1 MKFPLFQR
9 GPGGLFVNLMMAKV
23 YAPFP
28 MTRTMCDLTFY
39 MMDGVNYVRKKSS
52 LTRKRVLKSP
62 NFRKT
67 RFYAGLMS
75 QASKIGSVIY
85 QALPPD
91 WRQAWMYRAF
101 TGEVMQILKEG
112 RTVEETTRLMWE
124 RYVEA
129 INHHGEDLS
138 GRLQDAVYSAAK
150 PPGSRRKKTD
160 PRVEGLKP
168 YSALLVEASKMASLV
183 CKSLPV
189 EKRKSAIYQAWVGE
203 AMRFLQSEEK
213 ESESQFPITK
223 SLCIDADAVSQ
234 RLSAS
239 DEPLAQAS
247 GDLGVMVPVTQ
258 ATAKNSKKSNRSP
271 TKNSLFYIPPV
282 DASSPKRFARRRKHQ
297 FRLVGRSP

>member
-1 MKFPLFQR
+1 
-9 GPGGLFVNLMMAKV
+9 MMAKV

-101 TGEVMQILKEG
+101 TGEAMQILKEG

-129 INHHGEDLS
+129 INHHGKDLG

-160 PRVEGLKP
+160 PRVERLKP

-183 CKSLPV
+183 YKSLPV

-213 ESESQFPITK
+213 ESEC
-223 SLCIDADAVSQ
+223 LV
-234 RLSAS
+234 
-239 DEPLAQAS
+239 
-247 GDLGVMVPVTQ
+247 VMVPVTQ
-258 ATAKNSKKSNRSP
+258 ASAKNSKKSNRSP